1 MPWFAIY
8 TKSRFEKKVA
18 LKLQDLG
25 IESFCPMVKTIRKWS
40 DRNKMVEVPLL
51 PSYVFVNMEEQDRSK
66 VFEVLGVVQFL
77 YWLKKPAIIRQDEID
92 TLKKALSKTIDS
104 FELEKYTIGD
114 EIQIE
119 QGPFV
124 GMKGQVQSISNS
136 KTVLVL
142 NDLGFKIVLHHK
154 LN

>member
-25 IESFCPMVKTIRKWS
+25 IESFCPMVKTMRKWS

-51 PSYVFVNMEEQDRSK
+51 PSYVFVNMEEQDRNK
-66 VFEVLGVVQFL
+66 VFEVPGVVQFL

-92 TLKKALSKTIDS
+92 TLKKALSKTVDS